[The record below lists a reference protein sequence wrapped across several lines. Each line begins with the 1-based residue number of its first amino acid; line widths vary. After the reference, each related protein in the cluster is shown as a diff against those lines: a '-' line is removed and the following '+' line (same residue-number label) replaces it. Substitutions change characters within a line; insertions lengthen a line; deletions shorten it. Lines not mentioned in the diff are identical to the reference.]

1 MTREPGSP
9 LTRSSADLVA
19 EARASIENITV
30 TDAAAL
36 LERDDVLFVDIRDP
50 RELSRLGTIPGSFRA
65 PRGMLEFWVDPAS
78 PYYKPALDA
87 GHKLVLF
94 CGSGWRSALTAKTLQ
109 EMGLDNVAHLDG
121 GFTAWQEAGQPVDSG
136 DRGGQQVQ

>member
-9 LTRSSADLVA
+9 LTRPSAVMVA

-30 TDAAAL
+30 ADAVAL

-50 RELSRLGTIPGSFRA
+50 RELARLGTIPGSFRA

-78 PYYKPALDA
+78 PYYKPALDS
-87 GHKLVLF
+87 GQKLVLF

-121 GFTAWQEAGQPVDSG
+121 GFTAWHEAGQPVET
-136 DRGGQQVQ
+136 V

>member
-9 LTRSSADLVA
+9 LTRPSAVMVA

-30 TDAAAL
+30 ADAAAL

-50 RELSRLGTIPGSFRA
+50 RELARLGTIPGSFRA

-78 PYYKPALDA
+78 PYYKPALDS
-87 GHKLVLF
+87 GQKLVLF
-94 CGSGWRSALTAKTLQ
+94 CGSGWRSALTAKTPSR
-109 EMGLDNVAHLDG
+109 D
-121 GFTAWQEAGQPVDSG
+121 
-136 DRGGQQVQ
+136 

>member
-9 LTRSSADLVA
+9 LTRPSAVMVA

-30 TDAAAL
+30 ADAAAL

-50 RELSRLGTIPGSFRA
+50 RELARLGTIPGSFRA

-78 PYYKPALDA
+78 PYYKPALDS
-87 GHKLVLF
+87 GQKLVLF

-121 GFTAWQEAGQPVDSG
+121 GFTAWQEAGQPVET
-136 DRGGQQVQ
+136 V

>member
-9 LTRSSADLVA
+9 LTRPSAVMVA

-30 TDAAAL
+30 ADAAAL

-50 RELSRLGTIPGSFRA
+50 RELARLGTIPGSFRA

-78 PYYKPALDA
+78 PYYKPALDS
-87 GHKLVLF
+87 GQKLVLF

-121 GFTAWQEAGQPVDSG
+121 GFTAWHEAGQPVET
-136 DRGGQQVQ
+136 V

>member
-9 LTRSSADLVA
+9 LTRPSAVMVA

-30 TDAAAL
+30 ADAAAL

-50 RELSRLGTIPGSFRA
+50 RELARLGTIPGSFRA

-78 PYYKPALDA
+78 PYYKPALDS
-87 GHKLVLF
+87 GQKLVLF

-121 GFTAWQEAGQPVDSG
+121 GFKAWQAAGKPVE
-136 DRGGQQVQ
+136 R

>member
-9 LTRSSADLVA
+9 LTRPSADMVA

-30 TDAAAL
+30 ADAAAL

-50 RELSRLGTIPGSFRA
+50 RELARLGTIPGSFRA

-78 PYYKPALDA
+78 PYYKPALDS
-87 GHKLVLF
+87 GQKLVLF

-121 GFTAWQEAGQPVDSG
+121 GFTAWHEAGQPVES
-136 DRGGQQVQ
+136 V

>member
-9 LTRSSADLVA
+9 LTRPSAVMVA

-30 TDAAAL
+30 ADAAAL

-50 RELSRLGTIPGSFRA
+50 RELARLGTIPGSFRA

-78 PYYKPALDA
+78 PYYKPALDS
-87 GHKLVLF
+87 GQKLVLF

-109 EMGLDNVAHLDG
+109 EMGRDNVAHLDG
-121 GFTAWQEAGQPVDSG
+121 GFTAWHEAGQPVET
-136 DRGGQQVQ
+136 V

>member
-9 LTRSSADLVA
+9 LTRPSADMVA
-19 EARASIENITV
+19 EARASIENISV
-30 TDAAAL
+30 ADAAAL

-50 RELSRLGTIPGSFRA
+50 RELARLGTIPGSFRA

-78 PYYKPALDA
+78 PYYKPALDS
-87 GHKLVLF
+87 GQKLVLF

-121 GFTAWQEAGQPVDSG
+121 GFTAWHEAGQPVET
-136 DRGGQQVQ
+136 V

>member
-1 MTREPGSP
+1 M
-9 LTRSSADLVA
+9 VA

-30 TDAAAL
+30 ADAAAL

-50 RELSRLGTIPGSFRA
+50 RELARLGTIPGSFRA

-78 PYYKPALDA
+78 PYYKPALDS
-87 GHKLVLF
+87 GQKLVLF

-121 GFTAWQEAGQPVDSG
+121 GFTAWHEAGQPVET
-136 DRGGQQVQ
+136 V